1 MSHNNAHD
9 FFKKFNTLFEGK
21 EEDVKAKADK
31 DSDNYSKGKVRANF
45 GDKAEQGPGSSAEK
59 KKAEKKEVKENSFQR
74 GQKADDEFVNDKVS
88 KNRADKRAADDE
100 AWAKSKGTPKKEVK
114 EGWSDENPDLDK
126 GEEMEKAQCKADDER
141 KAKKE
146 NAACDAMDKKDK
158 KASNV
163 KETASEF
170 YRRYAD
176 IVNEAF
182 GDDDEEDPDVAA
194 ADKVKGKD
202 GATQSDAEKKLPPW
216 LQKKDKEDEDKG
228 AATTKK
234 EKMESIQKEIQH
246 LEYLKAAKAIN
257 EAVDKK

>member
-1 MSHNNAHD
+1 M
-9 FFKKFNTLFEGK
+9 E
-21 EEDVKAKADK
+21 
-31 DSDNYSKGKVRANF
+31 RAQ
-45 GDKAEQGPGSSAEK
+45 D
-59 KKAEKKEVKENSFQR
+59 
-74 GQKADDEFVNDKVS
+74 
-88 KNRADKRAADDE
+88 
-100 AWAKSKGTPKKEVK
+100 
-114 EGWSDENPDLDK
+114 
-126 GEEMEKAQCKADDER
+126 KADDER

-146 NAACDAMDKKDK
+146 NAAADALDKKK
-158 KASNV
+158 PSNV

-182 GDDDEEDPDVAA
+182 GDDDDEEDPDVKA

-216 LQKKDKEDEDKG
+216 LQKKDAFAKKDKKSEDKG